1 MLPWKP
7 HRLCNAQ
14 WQRGLASVPK
24 FPITAAWRGPYK
36 AARAILLNCM
46 ESPSRRRHTVT
57 PIPPSPVLSTEGSE
71 PATSAQQLERLW
83 EAHSCLPAL
92 PRCSALFRLSLS
104 SPQKNNSALLCHPVR
119 RFNTSNGQLPKGT
132 WKRGDE
138 NHRVLFWNY
147 RPQQLVA
154 LCKRGSPTGSSLC
167 YRGWTGMEML
177 RVQE

>member
-1 MLPWKP
+1 MRSDNGDWL
-7 HRLCNAQ
+7 LCLNSQLQLHGEALTKQ
-14 WQRGLASVPK
+14 PVQSSS
-24 FPITAAWRGPYK
+24 TAWRALRG
-36 AARAILLNCM
+36 ADTQLRQ
-46 ESPSRRRHTVT
+46 SRR
-57 PIPPSPVLSTEGSE
+57 PQY
-71 PATSAQQLERLW
+71 SAQRAPSQQHQHSSWNRLW

-154 LCKRGSPTGSSLC
+154 LCKRGSLTGSSLC